1 MLLCR
6 STAVLCTR
14 QNLLPLAILSLLLI
28 RTPLLQLPAC
38 KCGIKIA
45 GEHKGGKLCGLERGQ
60 LQSSVLHLYMPEA
73 SARGEK
79 GAELQPAL
87 ATSVGCAPTALM
99 VCSKQLLVYGT

>member
-1 MLLCR
+1 M
-6 STAVLCTR
+6 

-73 SARGEK
+73 SARKRGPNYSQLWPLAL
-79 GAELQPAL
+79 GAP
-87 ATSVGCAPTALM
+87 
-99 VCSKQLLVYGT
+99 QLH